1 VDGLTPVDAA
11 PVWLTEA
18 EHRTLRAV
26 MDRLIPGDEWGPGAG
41 EAGAAD
47 YVDLLL
53 GAFAFEPPR
62 IWAGGPFSGRNGGDP
77 GFDRWLEL
85 APVEELAWR
94 IRIEGTL
101 GLAQREFN
109 GPVTGWQARYRALLA
124 ALGDDLPDLPVEGQ
138 DERIAALD
146 EDDRTLV
153 YTHACEA
160 HYGDPV
166 YGGNR
171 DGAGWRAI
179 AFDGDVLPR
188 GWTDAEVRDR

>member
-1 VDGLTPVDAA
+1 VPVFLTD
-11 PVWLTEA
+11 A

-41 EAGAAD
+41 AAGAAD

-53 GAFAFEPPR
+53 GAFSFDPPR
-62 IWAGGPFSGRNGGDP
+62 IWAGGPFSGRHGGEP

-85 APVEELAWR
+85 GPTEELAWR
-94 IRIEGTL
+94 IRIEGT
-101 GLAQREFN
+101 QDRPERMFN
-109 GPVTGWQARYRALLA
+109 GPVAGWQERYRRILA
-124 ALGDDLPDLPVEGQ
+124 TLGTDLADQPTDRQDDRITGLD
-138 DERIAALD
+138 DE
-146 EDDRTLV
+146 DRTLV

-171 DGAGWRAI
+171 DGGAWQAI

-188 GWTDAEVRDR
+188 GWTDDEVSGP

>member
-1 VDGLTPVDAA
+1 VPHFLTD
-11 PVWLTEA
+11 A

-53 GAFAFEPPR
+53 GAFAFDPPR
-62 IWAGGPFSGRNGGDP
+62 IWAGGPFSGRHGGDP

-85 APVEELAWR
+85 GPTEELAWR
-94 IRIEGTL
+94 IRIEGSQ
-101 GLAQREFN
+101 GRPERSFN
-109 GPVTGWQARYRALLA
+109 GPVIGWQERYRSVLA
-124 ALGDDLPDLPVEGQ
+124 ALGDDLADLPPDRQ
-138 DERIAALD
+138 SDRIAGLD
-146 EDDRTLV
+146 ESDRTLL

-160 HYGDPV
+160 HYGDPT

-171 DGAGWRAI
+171 DGAAWQAI
-179 AFDGDVLPR
+179 GFDGDVLPR
-188 GWTDAEVRDR
+188 GWTDAEVSGP